1 MSAERP
7 STHPLGYWL
16 GATPVSY
23 PAHAWPDWLLDQRGQ
38 GMSVDPRLVPGFQ
51 VPEGPANSGPSEAP
65 YDPDFAWLGGRQ
77 YAENNR
83 ITGTPTPHISGN
95 LPPPRAMPYPEGAG
109 REVTPDLYLTQPW
122 GAYTNSLPGARGWEQ
137 DDTDFAMR
145 QRRIPPGGLF

>member
-1 MSAERP
+1 MS
-7 STHPLGYWL
+7 TQ
-16 GATPVSY
+16 
-23 PAHAWPDWLLDQRGQ
+23 WPDWLLDLRGP
-38 GMSVDPRLVPGFQ
+38 GMSVSPRLVPGFRL
-51 VPEGPANSGPSEAP
+51 PEGQ
-65 YDPDFAWLGGRQ
+65 Q

-122 GAYTNSLPGARGWEQ
+122 GAYTNSLPGVQGLDENEIAAL
-137 DDTDFAMR
+137 AMQ